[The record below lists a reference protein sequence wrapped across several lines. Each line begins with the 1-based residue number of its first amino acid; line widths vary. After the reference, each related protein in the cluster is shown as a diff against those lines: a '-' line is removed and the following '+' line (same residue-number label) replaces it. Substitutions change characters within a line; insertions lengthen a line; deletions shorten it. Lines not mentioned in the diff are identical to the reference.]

1 MVYRFHSLQG
11 RYLCA
16 VPTHT
21 DPSRAKGHPPH
32 SPSSSVPPSSSSS
45 ASLVYLLGV
54 DGQGVGDV
62 LDGVI
67 PVNPEAREDRSCIKY
82 GDCIALRSPAANE
95 RFLATRDTS
104 RLGFWRNL
112 IGQGEKW
119 ILLKGTERGV
129 EAKQSRGQYARTGDL
144 IMLLSGADMLLSL
157 SEGVGGRH
165 VKLVHKDRV
174 GVGGEVW
181 QLDWAGGQPEP
192 QWLQQRPYLSANYLL
207 LPPQQR
213 YDPAPEVLARN
224 FPGAHMPPP
233 PSAMSWAAAGMVNQD
248 GLGQP
253 QQQQQQQ
260 QQQQDGFSDEPTPLQ
275 SLPPAVQ
282 EGILL
287 REVLA
292 ALCGVEGV
300 YVRVGAVDSEGKKV
314 MRINQLSFLVDED
327 SSEKSLVHQV
337 GQFLPLCESAIRV
350 RAFIRTHSRYEYGS
364 ISHAIAASIKEMLR
378 EFDLILAQLEH
389 LLALGRLTLQ
399 KLVYLLQSSR
409 NTLRALDHL
418 TLRLTDLVGGQMLD
432 SLHVATLEQGD
443 ERVKKLYEHV
453 LQAATRPFLR
463 MLTQWLYEGTL
474 QDVYHEFF
482 IKEHVAV
489 LREALQDDFNAHYWD
504 GRYTLTPQH
513 VPRILHTHAGK
524 ALTAGKYL
532 NVIRDCMT
540 GEGFISQDPVTHAII
555 FNSAVGGSHTREQ
568 SVLKKRELSYDLDGS
583 SSLVTAVE
591 EAYQFSS
598 NTLLRILEEKYHL
611 YSHLKSLRRF
621 FLLEHGDF
629 FVQFMDTAATE
640 LGKESKDVP
649 LSRIRSLLQLAVH
662 SSTLATDPNKEEL
675 SCSLASHNLIQ
686 HLHLIQTAGGDGPSL
701 GGGGGAA
708 EAFALKGSPGL
719 KGVEALTLDYNV
731 GWPLSIVL
739 SRRAI
744 IKYQLLS
751 RLLFF
756 CKHVE
761 LKVLGCW
768 KDHQNTKEMGLRNEM
783 GSTYALRHRMLHFLQ
798 NFVYY
803 MTIEVFTPR
812 SHELQNAMKEV
823 RTCTCLEHIQLPRIE
838 HTSCLNYD
846 LYNVEFVM
854 MHSLRPLLL

>member
-1 MVYRFHSLQG
+1 VIRVYFGCHVQRFIDLQG

-16 VPTHT
+16 MPTT
-21 DPSRAKGHPPH
+21 ADPIRPKGPN
-32 SPSSSVPPSSSSS
+32 SPSTAITNSGPVNSA

-62 LDGVI
+62 LDGLV
-67 PVNPEAREDRSCIKY
+67 PVNPEARDDHSCIKY
-82 GDCIALRSPAANE
+82 GDRISLRSPAAKE
-95 RFLATRDTS
+95 RFLGTRDTS

-119 ILLKGTERGV
+119 LILKGTERGI
-129 EAKQSRGQYARTGDL
+129 EEKNSRGQFARTGDL
-144 IMLLSGADMLLSL
+144 IMLLSGSDMLLSL
-157 SEGVGGRH
+157 SDGLNGRN

-181 QLDWAGGQPEP
+181 QMDWMGGQPAP
-192 QWLQQRPYLSANYLL
+192 QWMQRRPYLSSNYLL
-207 LPPQQR
+207 LPPSER

-224 FPGAHMPPP
+224 FPGASLAPPE
-233 PSAMSWAAAGMVNQD
+233 SAMYAAASSMLSEEQKENLD
-248 GLGQP
+248 
-253 QQQQQQQ
+253 
-260 QQQQDGFSDEPTPLQ
+260 SNEPTPLQ
-275 SLPPAVQ
+275 ALPPAVQ

-287 REVLA
+287 REVLV

-300 YVRVGAVDSEGKKV
+300 YVRVGAVDADGKKV
-314 MRINQLSFLVDED
+314 VRVSQLTFMVDED
-327 SSEKSLVHQV
+327 SSDKGLVHQV
-337 GQFLPLCESAIRV
+337 TQFLPLCESAIRV
-350 RAFIRTHSRYEYGS
+350 RTFIRTHSRYEYGS
-364 ISHAIAASIKEMLR
+364 ISHAISAAIKEMLR
-378 EFDLILAQLEH
+378 EFDLIIAQLEH
-389 LLALGRLTLQ
+389 LLSLGRLTLQ
-399 KLVYLLQSSR
+399 KMVYLLQSSKS
-409 NTLRALDHL
+409 TLRALDHL
-418 TLRLTDLVGGQMLD
+418 TLRLKDLVGGQMMD
-432 SLHVATLEQGD
+432 VLHMATLEQGD

-453 LQAATRPFLR
+453 LQAATRPFIL
-463 MLTQWLYEGTL
+463 MLGQWLYEGEL
-474 QDVYHEFF
+474 KDVYKEFF
-482 IKEHVAV
+482 IQEHTAV
-489 LREALQDDFNAHYWD
+489 LREALQEDFNAHYWE

-513 VPRILHTHAGK
+513 IPRILRAHAGK

-540 GEGFISQDPVTHAII
+540 GEGFINQDPDTHDISFKTPGDTEAQ
-555 FNSAVGGSHTREQ
+555 T
-568 SVLKKRELSYDLDGS
+568 VLKKRDLRYDLDGS
-583 SSLVTAVE
+583 SMLVNAVE

-598 NTLLRILEEKYHL
+598 NTLLKILEEKYHL

-629 FVQFMDTAATE
+629 FVQFMDTAASE
-640 LGKESKDVP
+640 LGKEAKSVA

-662 SSTLATDPNKEEL
+662 TSTLATDPNREEL

-686 HLHLIQTAGGDGPSL
+686 HLHLIQTAGGDGPTLS
-701 GGGGGAA
+701 GAGA
-708 EAFALKGSPGL
+708 EAYALKGSQGL

-744 IKYQLLS
+744 TKYQLLS

-783 GSTYALRHRMLHFLQ
+783 GATYALRHRMLHFLQ

-812 SHELQNAMKEV
+812 SHELQTAMKEV
-823 RTCTCLEHIQLPRIE
+823 IYILKKILRCHI
-838 HTSCLNYD
+838 SY
-846 LYNVEFVM
+846 
-854 MHSLRPLLL
+854 

>member
-1 MVYRFHSLQG
+1 VCAQG

-16 VPTHT
+16 VPTT
-21 DPSRAKGHPPH
+21 ADPVRPKGPSSPA
-32 SPSSSVPPSSSSS
+32 SANTLAANPSSSVAASSQ
-45 ASLVYLLGV
+45 LVYLLGV

-62 LDGVI
+62 LDGVV
-67 PVNPEAREDRSCIKY
+67 PVNPDAREDRSCIRY
-82 GDCIALRSPAANE
+82 GARICLRSPAAKE
-95 RFLATRDTS
+95 RFLGTRDAS

-112 IGQGEKW
+112 IGQGEQW
-119 ILLKGTERGV
+119 VVLKGTERGV
-129 EAKQSRGQYARTGDL
+129 EAKQSRGQFVRTGDL

-157 SEGVGGRH
+157 SEGLGGRH

-181 QLDWAGGQPEP
+181 QLDWAGGQPAP
-192 QWLQQRPYLSANYLL
+192 QWLQKRPYLSSNYLL
-207 LPPQQR
+207 LPPSER
-213 YDPAPEVLARN
+213 YDPSPDVLARN
-224 FPGAHMPPP
+224 FPGAHLSPP
-233 PSAMSWAAAGMVNQD
+233 PSALNMAASAM
-248 GLGQP
+248 LGEDHHQQQR
-253 QQQQQQQ
+253 QQQQQSAEES
-260 QQQQDGFSDEPTPLQ
+260 GEPTPLQ
-275 SLPPAVQ
+275 SLPAAVQ

-287 REVLA
+287 REVLV

-300 YVRVGAVDSEGKKV
+300 YVRAGAVDAAGKKV
-314 MRINQLSFLVDED
+314 VRVNQLSFMVDED
-327 SSEKSLVHQV
+327 SSDKALVHQV
-337 GQFLPLCESAIRV
+337 SQFLPLCESAIRV

-378 EFDLILAQLEH
+378 EFDLIIAQLEH

-399 KLVYLLQSSR
+399 KMIYLLQSSKA
-409 NTLRALDHL
+409 TLRALDHL
-418 TLRLTDLVGGQMLD
+418 TLRLRDLVGGQMMD
-432 SLHVATLEQGD
+432 ALHMATMEQGD

-453 LQAATRPFLR
+453 LQAATRPFLF
-463 MLTQWLYEGTL
+463 MLTQWLYEGEL
-474 QDVYHEFF
+474 KDVYKEFF
-482 IKEHVAV
+482 IQEHTAV
-489 LREALQDDFNAHYWD
+489 LREALQEDFNAHYWE
-504 GRYTLTPQH
+504 GRYTLAPQH
-513 VPRILHTHAGK
+513 TPRILHAHAGK

-540 GEGFISQDPVTHAII
+540 GEGFISQDPHTHAIV
-555 FNSAVGGSHTREQ
+555 FKSSGEQ
-568 SVLKKRELSYDLDGS
+568 SVLQKRELRYDLEGS
-583 SSLVTAVE
+583 SSLVSAVE
-591 EAYQFSS
+591 ETYQFSS
-598 NTLLRILEEKYHL
+598 NTLLKILEEKYHL

-629 FVQFMDTAATE
+629 FVQFMDTAASE
-640 LGKESKDVP
+640 LGKEAKDVA

-662 SSTLATDPNKEEL
+662 TSTLAADPNREEL

-686 HLHLIQTAGGDGPSL
+686 HLHLIQTAGGDSAPL
-701 GGGGGAA
+701 GGGADSY
-708 EAFALKGSPGL
+708 ALKGSQGL

-744 IKYQLLS
+744 TKYQLLS

-823 RTCTCLEHIQLPRIE
+823 GETMHMPSKSAHFLNVLHTTQSTC
-838 HTSCLNYD
+838 
-846 LYNVEFVM
+846 
-854 MHSLRPLLL
+854 MHLSVHCS